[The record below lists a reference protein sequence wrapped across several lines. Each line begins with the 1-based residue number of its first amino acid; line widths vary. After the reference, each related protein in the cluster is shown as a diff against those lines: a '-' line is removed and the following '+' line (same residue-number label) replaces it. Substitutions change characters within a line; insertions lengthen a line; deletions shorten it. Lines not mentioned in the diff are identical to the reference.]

1 MVKNNNLNN
10 LNNFN
15 NNLKNNLNLK
25 IANVPLELDILSVV
39 FVVLL
44 VIILS
49 GKKQI
54 PEETK
59 LAFLLALILLI
70 SCYNIELGIIVVII
84 AIVYV
89 LVQNNM
95 KNNEEKNN

>member
-44 VIILS
+44 VVILS

-95 KNNEEKNN
+95 KNNEENNN

>member
-95 KNNEEKNN
+95 KNNEENKN